1 MAEFEIK
8 DGVGIIPEGTTKIKN
23 DAFKDRTDLKSII
36 IPDSVKEIG
45 GCAFEGCTCLTDI
58 FIPDSVTKIEVAAFE
73 GCTSLQSVTIPDSVT
88 EISSSV
94 FKGCSSLTS
103 IVISEGNEVYDS
115 RNNCNA
121 VIETET
127 NTLVAGCAG
136 TTIPKSV
143 TKIGR
148 IAFWERVGMTS
159 IIIPK
164 SVTEIGYS
172 AFEGCKDLSEIVIPP
187 SVTVIDHSLFRDC
200 TNLTRVVLPKT
211 VTKIKK
217 MAFYGCTNLTEIVI
231 PNSVTEIEDLAFC
244 GCSSLT
250 QIAVPKSLKTL
261 NNIFCDCSAL
271 AKITIPKSVEEI
283 GSHAFSGCCNL
294 SELILPNSVRS
305 IGGYVVYGCDK
316 ISHIDVPA
324 SVTMIDKD
332 AFVGCENLTSI
343 VVSKKNK
350 FYDSRDNCNAI
361 INKQKNELF
370 IACAGTKM
378 IPDTVT
384 SIASQVFYN
393 HTDLVSI
400 EIPESVQTIGEEAF
414 QECTSLET
422 VIFKGT
428 VKNIGEDVFDQC
440 NHLKTIVVPDG
451 QTDFYKE
458 RLDEALWD
466 KIVESSQSSR
476 KEGSEAAVSSRV
488 YKTKGGHFT
497 VSVGDV
503 FARGEIYLDR
513 DEYIDRYKY
522 FSYDLYNV
530 VGIYQKYLVVEGDAE
545 GSKDSFI
552 TREPETFKLYPNHE
566 TDYFTTLP
574 PAKFKKQWA
583 YDLYYPR
590 YYCLLSTDG
599 SIRQPEPYSE
609 EEIDKSAEDNDLKTF
624 TIEGETW
631 EEKKVIKTLE
641 KQFKKLY
648 PSRRLDVIEFEY
660 EEGLEYYFNCLAD
673 DMNYQIMI
681 DSETGNIHW
690 DREL

>member
-1 MAEFEIK
+1 MADFEIK
-8 DGVGIIPEGTTKIKN
+8 NGVGIIPEGTTKLDWSSFEKC
-23 DAFKDRTDLKSII
+23 TELTSI
-36 IPDSVKEIG
+36 V
-45 GCAFEGCTCLTDI
+45 
-58 FIPDSVTKIEVAAFE
+58 
-73 GCTSLQSVTIPDSVT
+73 IPDSVT
-88 EISSSV
+88 EISGSA
-94 FKGCSSLTS
+94 FKGCPNLAS
-103 IVISEGNEVYDS
+103 IVVSEGNTVYDS

-127 NTLVAGCAG
+127 NTLVAGCAS

-148 IAFWERVGMTS
+148 IAFWERVGMTTV
-159 IIIPK
+159 IIPK
-164 SVTEIGYS
+164 SVTEIGDS

-187 SVTVIDHSLFRDC
+187 SVTIIDRNLFEDC

-211 VTKIKK
+211 VTKIKEK
-217 MAFYGCTNLTEIVI
+217 AFYGCTNLTEIVI
-231 PNSVTEIEDLAFC
+231 PNSVTEIEDWAFC
-244 GCSSLT
+244 DCSSLV
-250 QIAVPKSLKTL
+250 QIAVPKSLKTI

-271 AKITIPKSVEEI
+271 SKITLPKSVKEI
-283 GSHAFSGCCNL
+283 GCRAFSGCCNL
-294 SELILPNSVRS
+294 SELILPNTVKS
-305 IGGYVVYGCDK
+305 IGGYVVYGCAK
-316 ISHIDVPA
+316 ISHIDIPA
-324 SVTMIDKD
+324 SVMRIDKE

-343 VVSKKNK
+343 AVSKKNK
-350 FYDSRDNCNAI
+350 FYDSRDNCNAVI
-361 INKQKNELF
+361 KKQKNELF

-378 IPDTVT
+378 IPNTVT

-393 HTDLVSI
+393 HADLVSI

-440 NHLKTIVVPDG
+440 NHLNTIVVPDG
-451 QTDFYKE
+451 KTDFYKD
-458 RLDEALWD
+458 RLDEEFWD
-466 KIVESSQSSR
+466 KIVEPSQSSR
-476 KEGSEAAVSSRV
+476 KEGSEVAVSSRV
-488 YKTKGGHFT
+488 YKTKGGKFT
-497 VSVGDV
+497 VSIGDV

-513 DEYIDRYKY
+513 DRYIDRYRY
-522 FSYDLYNV
+522 FSDDLYRV
-530 VGIYQKYLVVEGDAE
+530 VAVYQKYLAVAE
-545 GSKDSFI
+545 AQDDLSEFRI
-552 TREPETFKLYPNHE
+552 IKLYPNLE

-583 YDLYYPR
+583 YDEYYPS
-590 YYCLLSTDG
+590 YYCLLSKDG
-599 SIRQPEPYSE
+599 DIREPELSSE
-609 EEIDKSAEDNDLKTF
+609 DENDTPLKDNDSKTF

-631 EEKKVIKTLE
+631 EEKKVVNALE
-641 KQFKKLY
+641 KQFKKIF

>member
-1 MAEFEIK
+1 MADFEIK
-8 DGVGIIPEGTTKIKN
+8 DGVGIIPEGTTKLDWSSFEKC
-23 DAFKDRTDLKSII
+23 KELT
-36 IPDSVKEIG
+36 SV
-45 GCAFEGCTCLTDI
+45 
-58 FIPDSVTKIEVAAFE
+58 V
-73 GCTSLQSVTIPDSVT
+73 IPDSVT
-88 EISSSV
+88 EISGSA
-94 FKGCSSLTS
+94 FKGCSNLTS
-103 IVISEGNEVYDS
+103 IVVSEGNTVYDS

-136 TTIPKSV
+136 TSIPKSV

-164 SVTEIGYS
+164 SVTEIGES

-187 SVTVIDHSLFRDC
+187 SVTIIDRNLFEDC

-211 VTKIKK
+211 LTKIKEK
-217 MAFYGCTNLTEIVI
+217 AFYGCTNLTEIVI
-231 PNSVTEIEDLAFC
+231 PNSVTEIEDWAFC
-244 GCSSLT
+244 GCSSLV
-250 QIAVPKSLKTL
+250 QIAVPKSLKSL

-271 AKITIPKSVEEI
+271 SKITVPKSVEEI
-283 GSHAFSGCCNL
+283 DSHAFSGCCNL
-294 SELILPNSVRS
+294 SELIFPNSVKS
-305 IGGYVVYGCDK
+305 IGCYIIYGCTK

-324 SVTMIDKD
+324 SVMRIDKE

-378 IPDTVT
+378 IPNTVT

-440 NHLKTIVVPDG
+440 NHLKTIVVPEG
-451 QTDFYKE
+451 KTDFYKD
-458 RLDEALWD
+458 RLDEDLWD
-466 KIVESSQSSR
+466 KIVESSQPSR
-476 KEGSEAAVSSRV
+476 KEGSEVAVSSRV
-488 YKTKGGHFT
+488 YKTKGGKFT
-497 VSVGDV
+497 VSIGDV

-513 DEYIDRYKY
+513 DEYIDSYKY
-522 FSYDLYNV
+522 FSYDLYHV
-530 VGIYQKYLVVEGDAE
+530 VGVYQKYLVVEGEAE
-545 GSKDSFI
+545 GSEDSFVKS
-552 TREPETFKLYPNHE
+552 EPGTIKLYPNLK

-583 YDLYYPR
+583 YDEYYPS
-590 YYCLLSTDG
+590 YYCLLSKDG
-599 SIRQPEPYSE
+599 DIREPELSSE
-609 EEIDKSAEDNDLKTF
+609 EEIDKSAEDNDSKIF
-624 TIEGETW
+624 TIERETW
-631 EEKKVIKTLE
+631 EEKELINALE
-641 KQFKKLY
+641 RQFKKLY

-660 EEGLEYYFNCLAD
+660 EEGQEYYFNCLAD

>member
-1 MAEFEIK
+1 MADFEIK
-8 DGVGIIPEGTTKIKN
+8 NGVGIIPEGTTKLDWSSFEKC
-23 DAFKDRTDLKSII
+23 TELT
-36 IPDSVKEIG
+36 SV
-45 GCAFEGCTCLTDI
+45 
-58 FIPDSVTKIEVAAFE
+58 V
-73 GCTSLQSVTIPDSVT
+73 IPDSVT
-88 EISSSV
+88 EISGSA
-94 FKGCSSLTS
+94 FKGCSNLTS
-103 IVISEGNEVYDS
+103 IVVSEDNTVYDS

-136 TTIPKSV
+136 TSIPKSV

-164 SVTEIGYS
+164 SVTEIGDS

-187 SVTVIDHSLFRDC
+187 SVTMIDHSLFRDC

-211 VTKIKK
+211 VTKIREK
-217 MAFYGCTNLTEIVI
+217 AFYGCTNLTEIVI
-231 PNSVTEIEDLAFC
+231 PNSVTEIEDWAFC

-250 QIAVPKSLKTL
+250 QIAVPKSLKAI

-283 GSHAFSGCCNL
+283 GSRAFSGCCNL
-294 SELILPNSVRS
+294 SELILPNSVKS
-305 IGGYVVYGCDK
+305 IGGYVVYGCAK
-316 ISHIDVPA
+316 ISHIDIPA
-324 SVTMIDKD
+324 SVTRIDKD
-332 AFVGCENLTSI
+332 AFVGCENLTSV

-350 FYDSRDNCNAI
+350 FYDSRDKCNAI
-361 INKQKNELF
+361 INKQKNEIF

-400 EIPESVQTIGEEAF
+400 EIPESVQAIGEEAF

-451 QTDFYKE
+451 KTDFYKE
-458 RLDEALWD
+458 RLDEDLWD
-466 KIVESSQSSR
+466 KIVEPSQPSR

-488 YKTKGGHFT
+488 YKTKGGQFT

-503 FARGEIYLDR
+503 FACGEIYLDR

-522 FSYDLYNV
+522 YTYDLYHV
-530 VGIYQKYLVVEGDAE
+530 VAVYQKYLVVEGEAE
-545 GSKDSFI
+545 DSEDSFI
-552 TREPETFKLYPNHE
+552 TREPETFKLYPNLE

-599 SIRQPEPYSE
+599 SIRQPEPDSE
-609 EEIDKSAEDNDLKTF
+609 EKIDKSTEDNDLKTF
-624 TIEGETW
+624 IIEGETW
-631 EEKKVIKTLE
+631 EEKELINALGR
-641 KQFKKLY
+641 QFKKLY
-648 PSRRLDVIEFEY
+648 PSRKLDVIEFEY

-681 DSETGNIHW
+681 DSETGSINW
-690 DREL
+690 DRELS

>member
-1 MAEFEIK
+1 MANFEIK
-8 DGVGIIPEGTTKIKN
+8 DGVGIIPEGTTKLDWSSFEKC
-23 DAFKDRTDLKSII
+23 TELT
-36 IPDSVKEIG
+36 SV
-45 GCAFEGCTCLTDI
+45 
-58 FIPDSVTKIEVAAFE
+58 V
-73 GCTSLQSVTIPDSVT
+73 IPDSVT
-88 EISSSV
+88 EISGSA
-94 FKGCSSLTS
+94 FKGCPNLAS
-103 IVISEGNEVYDS
+103 IVVSEGNTVYDS

-164 SVTEIGYS
+164 SVTEIGDC

-187 SVTVIDHSLFRDC
+187 SVTMIDSSLFEDC
-200 TNLTRVVLPKT
+200 TNLTRVVIPKT
-211 VTKIKK
+211 VTKIREK
-217 MAFYGCTNLTEIVI
+217 AFYGCTNLTEVVI
-231 PNSVTEIEDLAFC
+231 PNSVTGIEDWAFC
-244 GCSSLT
+244 GCSSLV
-250 QIAVPKSLKTL
+250 QIAVPKSLKTI

-271 AKITIPKSVEEI
+271 SRITLPKSVEEI
-283 GSHAFSGCCNL
+283 GGRAFSGCCNL
-294 SELILPNSVRS
+294 SELVLPNSVKS
-305 IGGYVVYGCDK
+305 IGGYIVCGCAK
-316 ISHIDVPA
+316 ISHIDIPS
-324 SVTMIDKD
+324 SVTRIDKD

-343 VVSKKNK
+343 AVSKRNK

-440 NHLKTIVVPDG
+440 NHLKTIVVPEG
-451 QTDFYKE
+451 KTDFYKD
-458 RLDEALWD
+458 RFDEELWD
-466 KIVESSQSSR
+466 KIVEPSQPSW
-476 KEGSEAAVSSRV
+476 KEGSEVAVATRV
-488 YKTKGGHFT
+488 YKTKGGQFT
-497 VSVGDV
+497 ISIGDV

-513 DEYIDRYKY
+513 DAYISRYRY
-522 FSYDLYNV
+522 FTDNLYRV
-530 VGIYQKYLVVEGDAE
+530 VAVYQKYLKVADNQD
-545 GSKDSFI
+545 DSEI
-552 TREPETFKLYPNHE
+552 IKLYPNLE

-583 YDLYYPR
+583 YDEYYPS
-590 YYCLLSTDG
+590 YYCLLSKDG
-599 SIRQPEPYSE
+599 DIREPELSSE
-609 EEIDKSAEDNDLKTF
+609 DENDTPLKDNDSKIF

-631 EEKKVIKTLE
+631 EEKKLINALE
-641 KQFKKLY
+641 KQFKKLF

-673 DMNYQIMI
+673 DMNFQIMI
-681 DSETGNIHW
+681 DSETGDVHW
-690 DREL
+690 DRELS